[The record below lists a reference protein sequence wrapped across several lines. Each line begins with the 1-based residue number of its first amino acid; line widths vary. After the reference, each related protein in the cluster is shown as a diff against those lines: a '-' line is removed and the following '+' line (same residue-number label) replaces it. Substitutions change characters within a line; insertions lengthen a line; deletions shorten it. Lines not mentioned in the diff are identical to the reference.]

1 MAGEEQIDHEQ
12 REELPLSKAVQYLL
26 EECRMVLPG
35 IQALFGF
42 QLIAVFNPS
51 FAQKLSPA
59 EQRLHL
65 LAIALVAVA
74 VALIMTPAA
83 YHRQTGPREVS
94 ETFVHLSSRLLLW
107 SMLPLAA
114 SICVD
119 FYLLGRVVLDS
130 VWVSLL
136 AAALLHDKE
145 KHDQRLVLIDK
156 GMSLVGTGCVVVPK
170 AFKQVK
176 Q

>member
-1 MAGEEQIDHEQ
+1 MASEEQTDHEQ

-51 FAQKLSPA
+51 FAQKLRPA

-94 ETFVHLSSRLLLW
+94 ETFIDLSSRVLLW
-107 SMLPLAA
+107 SMLPLAV
-114 SICVD
+114 SLCVD
-119 FYLLGRVVLDS
+119 FYLVGRVILDS
-130 VWVSLL
+130 VWVALL
-136 AAALLHDKE
+136 ALALFAVFLTLWFVLPRVRAV
-145 KHDQRLVLIDK
+145 QRAV
-156 GMSLVGTGCVVVPK
+156 
-170 AFKQVK
+170 QRHR
-176 Q
+176 